1 MSPYSII
8 LVHAGTNDLNNLI
21 TSGQLASTSIRHF
34 IYRYI
39 ALRANIRRC
48 NSHALILISSVLPR
62 LDEFQIYDPLI
73 RGINFAL
80 EKMCA
85 KTGGA
90 CLYVPSFK
98 WFMSYDSPIK
108 AYFAS
113 DGIHPNGA
121 GNGALQAGFQQ
132 SLSVGTMIERA
143 VSRRT
148 KRLAALP

>member
-21 TSGQLASTSIRHF
+21 TSGQLASTSIRDF

-121 GNGALQAGFQQ
+121 GNGALQAGSS
-132 SLSVGTMIERA
+132 SLCQLV
-143 VSRRT
+143 
-148 KRLAALP
+148 L